1 MKLEG
6 IVLDDRARPY
16 AIHEVSLGNELAGRL
31 NQDLKDFKRAAADR
45 DEKSMCSQ
53 FTPGE
58 INLPLARLV
67 H

>member
-1 MKLEG
+1 M
-6 IVLDDRARPY
+6 R
-16 AIHEVSLGNELAGRL
+16 SLLVTSLAGRL
-31 NQDLKDFKRAAADR
+31 NQNLEDFKRAAADR

-58 INLPLARLV
+58 INPPLARLV